1 MDLRNRWTVA
11 AAVAAVALV
20 GAGTATGYELAR
32 TVNVPPRGS
41 ATFLPSYWSC
51 FNRGRV
57 VECHNG
63 DAFPFAELTSIP
75 GRGGITVKVH
85 TLRPPQAGHMTK
97 TYVKGYPV
105 YVFTAL

>member
-1 MDLRNRWTVA
+1 MNTRNRWMVA
-11 AAVAAVALV
+11 AVIAVVALV
-20 GAGTATGYELAR
+20 GAGAATGYELAR
-32 TVNVPPRGS
+32 AVNVPPRGS

-63 DAFPFAELTSIP
+63 DAFPFAELTSTP
-75 GRGGITVKVH
+75 GRGITVKVH

-97 TYVKGYPV
+97 SYVKGYPV